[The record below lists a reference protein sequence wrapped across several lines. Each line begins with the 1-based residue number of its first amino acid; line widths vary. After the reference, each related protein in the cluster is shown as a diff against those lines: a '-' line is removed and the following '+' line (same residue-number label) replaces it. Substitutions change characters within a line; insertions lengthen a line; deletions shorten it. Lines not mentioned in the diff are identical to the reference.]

1 MNVATVSKL
10 APLFEKIGDLC
21 KNVITA
27 ADSEKYAKGVHAFNN
42 DVNEYCAAM
51 RELVINDPEM
61 PTEQKLEHLKSILEI
76 EKKAKYES
84 AEAIKNN
91 REHVATVALVVL
103 KAALTCGVSLAPE
116 VIKGI
121 KAEIGELPSDI
132 NYIAEK
138 SEG

>member
-1 MNVATVSKL
+1 MNAAAISKL
-10 APLFEKIGDLC
+10 TPLFEKIGDLC

-27 ADSEKYAKGVHAFNN
+27 ADSEKYAKGVHAFNS

-61 PTEQKLEHLKSILEI
+61 PTEQKLEHLKCILEI
-76 EKKAKYES
+76 EKQAKYES
-84 AEAIKNN
+84 AGAIKSN

-116 VIKGI
+116 IIKGI
-121 KAEIGELPSDI
+121 KSEVSELPDSI
-132 NYIAEK
+132 PYIAEEP
-138 SEG
+138 EG